1 MTREDEL
8 TMTSSVE
15 TTAAQRTREEML
27 VQRSAGWFLFVAL
40 ISLINSILYFL
51 DFRVEFLVRLWGG
64 LGLAVTEVV
73 SVLARRSGDVV
84 PILALIF
91 SIVISA
97 LFIVFWKFARKGN
110 LWAFNAGAGLYAL
123 DAVWIL
129 ISRIYVNVAFHA
141 LALFFM
147 LGGVYGISRL
157 QQLKQAE

>member
-1 MTREDEL
+1 
-8 TMTSSVE
+8 MTSNVE
-15 TTAAQRTREEML
+15 TTAAQRTRGEML

-51 DFRVEFLVRLWGG
+51 DFHVEFLVRLWGG

-73 SVLARRSGDVV
+73 PVLARRSGGVI

-91 SIVISA
+91 SVVISA
-97 LFIVFWKFARKGN
+97 LFIVLWKFARKGN
-110 LWAFNAGAGLYAL
+110 LGAFYAGAGLYAL
-123 DAVWIL
+123 DAIWIL

-141 LALFFM
+141 IALFFM